1 MHDRVVITGI
11 GVVSPIG
18 VGRRAFWESAL
29 AGRSGVVRPGH
40 PWLEETDIGTKIA
53 APVRGF
59 DPASLGLPKRQ
70 SALLDRVSWFAMG
83 ASLEAAEDA
92 GFPLENGDR
101 PRLRGVD
108 PARTGVVVSSGI
120 GGLTTLEVSHALWRQ
135 TRTRVGANRLGL
147 PMVIP
152 NAPAA
157 EVAIRLGARGECKS
171 IATACA
177 AGTMAVGD
185 AWRLLRND
193 EADVVF
199 AGGAEGL
206 VGDEDAFA
214 LLGFDRLRALS
225 ARNDEPARASRPFDR
240 ERDGFVLGEGAATLV
255 LERESHARARGA
267 RAYAAIV
274 GYAANCDA
282 VSMVQLDESGETIAA
297 LGRLA
302 LRSASR
308 DADEV
313 EHVSAH
319 GTSTVPNDRTEA
331 RALRTLLGKR
341 ADRVPVTALKSMTG
355 HAIAASGAMEVA
367 ALALALRDGKIAPTI
382 NYEHP
387 DPECDVDVV
396 ASAPRE
402 LRPRLALKM
411 SYGFGG
417 HNACLVVEPA

>member
-1 MHDRVVITGI
+1 
-11 GVVSPIG
+11 
-18 VGRRAFWESAL
+18 
-29 AGRSGVVRPGH
+29 
-40 PWLEETDIGTKIA
+40 
-53 APVRGF
+53 
-59 DPASLGLPKRQ
+59 
-70 SALLDRVSWFAMG
+70 
-83 ASLEAAEDA
+83 
-92 GFPLENGDR
+92 
-101 PRLRGVD
+101 
-108 PARTGVVVSSGI
+108 
-120 GGLTTLEVSHALWRQ
+120 
-135 TRTRVGANRLGL
+135 
-147 PMVIP
+147 
-152 NAPAA
+152 
-157 EVAIRLGARGECKS
+157 
-171 IATACA
+171 
-177 AGTMAVGD
+177 
-185 AWRLLRND
+185 
-193 EADVVF
+193 
-199 AGGAEGL
+199 
-206 VGDEDAFA
+206 
-214 LLGFDRLRALS
+214 
-225 ARNDEPARASRPFDR
+225 
-240 ERDGFVLGEGAATLV
+240 
-255 LERESHARARGA
+255 
-267 RAYAAIV
+267 
-274 GYAANCDA
+274 
-282 VSMVQLDESGETIAA
+282 MVQLDESGETIAA